1 MMITPKALQ
10 IEIKR
15 VAEDIFTTML
25 MMEIDSSAVDNSN
38 TTTIQSNITSM
49 LGLGGGVRGTL
60 YVHFPEITATAI
72 TTSFLGMEVDTIDED
87 VKDAVG
93 EIANM
98 IAGGIKIFLSS
109 HDIQTELAIPSTV
122 IGNSYRTSRAANI
135 ESVQVPF
142 SCPAGPFWVELNY
155 IIN

>member
-1 MMITPKALQ
+1 MITPKALQ
-10 IEIKR
+10 LEIIR

-25 MMEIDSSAVDNSN
+25 MMKIDGSAVDKN
-38 TTTIQSNITSM
+38 TTATIQSNITSI
-49 LGLGGGVRGTL
+49 LGLGGDVRGTL
-60 YVHFPEITATAI
+60 YVHFPEKTATAI
-72 TTSFLGMEVDTIDED
+72 TPSFLGMEVDSIDED

-98 IAGGIKIFLSS
+98 MAGGIKIFLSS

-135 ESVQVPF
+135 ERVLVPF
-142 SCPAGPFWVELNY
+142 SCSAGPFWVELKY
-155 IIN
+155 VIN